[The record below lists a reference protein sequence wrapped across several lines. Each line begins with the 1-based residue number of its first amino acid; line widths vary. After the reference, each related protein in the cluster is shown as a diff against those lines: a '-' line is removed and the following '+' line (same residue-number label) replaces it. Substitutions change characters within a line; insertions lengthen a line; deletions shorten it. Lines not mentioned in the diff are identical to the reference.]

1 MLRAVVRL
9 SGFGCVTH
17 FNALN
22 IIQRFEITKYLL
34 VPGVKHSFR
43 RRRQNFFMQL
53 LTPGLGLIIWTLLA
67 FLVVF
72 LILKK
77 FAWPSILG
85 GLRKREQTIA
95 DSLATAEKI
104 KSEMAQMK
112 SENEAILA
120 KAREERAQMLKE
132 ARETKDKIINE
143 AKEVAKVEANKIIT
157 DAQAAIDT
165 QKMAA
170 LTDVKNQIGKLVI
183 EVTEKVLRRE
193 LSNKEAQEAHIK
205 DLVNDV
211 NLS

>member
-1 MLRAVVRL
+1 
-9 SGFGCVTH
+9 
-17 FNALN
+17 
-22 IIQRFEITKYLL
+22 
-34 VPGVKHSFR
+34 
-43 RRRQNFFMQL
+43 MQL

-72 LILKK
+72 FILKK

-85 GLRKREQTIA
+85 GLCKREQTIA

-143 AKEVAKVEANKIIT
+143 AKEQAKIDANKIIT

-170 LTDVKNQIGKLVI
+170 LTEIKNQVGKLII
-183 EVTEKVLRRE
+183 EVSEKVLRKE
-193 LSNKEAQEAHIK
+193 LDNKEAQEAHIK
-205 DLVNDV
+205 EMVDEVKLN
-211 NLS
+211 